1 MKETGGPTVQDHLKT
16 VDDMIELMDKYPEAV
31 KEVVAFYLD
40 KLLESLKTESV
51 PEDFKEYVRQQGVDN
66 KTIVKIVENS
76 PRMLFDVFDA
86 YELFVETMYMEH
98 AFHYTVS
105 NGTEIVTSNTKK
117 YNTRKE
123 CDGAAVED
131 AFKLLNDK
139 LCEQTQ

>member
-1 MKETGGPTVQDHLKT
+1 ML
-16 VDDMIELMDKYPEAV
+16 ELMEKYPEAA

-40 KLLESLKTESV
+40 KLLDSLKTESV

-66 KTIVKIVENS
+66 NTIAKIVENS
-76 PRMLFDVFDA
+76 PRMLFDVFDT
-86 YELFVETMYMEH
+86 YELFVETMYMEN

-105 NGTEIVTSNTKK
+105 NGTEIVTSNSKN

-123 CDGAAVED
+123 CDHAAVED

>member
-1 MKETGGPTVQDHLKT
+1 MMEL
-16 VDDMIELMDKYPEAV
+16 IEKYPEAA

-40 KLLESLKTESV
+40 KLLESLKTDSV
-51 PEDFKEYVRQQGVDN
+51 PEDFKDYVRQQGVDN
-66 KTIVKIVENS
+66 KTIIKIVENS
-76 PRMLFDVFDA
+76 PRMLFDVFDT

-105 NGTEIVTSNTKK
+105 NGTEIVSSNSKN

>member
-1 MKETGGPTVQDHLKT
+1 MKETGGLTVLNHLKT
-16 VDDMIELMDKYPEAV
+16 VDDMLELMEKYPEAA

-40 KLLESLKTESV
+40 KLLDSLKTESV

-66 KTIVKIVENS
+66 NTIVKIVENS
-76 PRMLFDVFDA
+76 PRMLFDVFDT
-86 YELFVETMYMEH
+86 YELFVETMYMEN
-98 AFHYTVS
+98 AFHYTIS
-105 NGTEIVTSNTKK
+105 NGTEIVTSNSKN

-123 CDGAAVED
+123 CDQAAVED

>member
-1 MKETGGPTVQDHLKT
+1 ML
-16 VDDMIELMDKYPEAV
+16 ELMEKYPEAA

-40 KLLESLKTESV
+40 KLLDSLKTESV
-51 PEDFKEYVRQQGVDN
+51 PEDFKQYVRQQGVDN
-66 KTIVKIVENS
+66 NTIAKIVENS

-86 YELFVETMYMEH
+86 YELFVETMYMEN

-105 NGTEIVTSNTKK
+105 NGTEIIASNSKN

-123 CDGAAVED
+123 CDHAAVED

>member
-1 MKETGGPTVQDHLKT
+1 ML
-16 VDDMIELMDKYPEAV
+16 ELMEKYPEAA

-40 KLLESLKTESV
+40 KLLDSLKTESV

-66 KTIVKIVENS
+66 NTIVKIVENS
-76 PRMLFDVFDA
+76 PRMLFDVFDT
-86 YELFVETMYMEH
+86 YELFVETMYMEN

-105 NGTEIVTSNTKK
+105 NGTEIVSSNSKN

-123 CDGAAVED
+123 CDQAAVED

>member
-1 MKETGGPTVQDHLKT
+1 MKETGGLTVLNHLKT
-16 VDDMIELMDKYPEAV
+16 VDDMLELMEKYPEAA

-40 KLLESLKTESV
+40 KLLDSLKTESV

-66 KTIVKIVENS
+66 NTIVKIVENS
-76 PRMLFDVFDA
+76 PRMLFDVFDT
-86 YELFVETMYMEH
+86 YELFVETMYMEN

-105 NGTEIVTSNTKK
+105 NGTEIVSSNSKN

-123 CDGAAVED
+123 CDQAAVED

>member
-1 MKETGGPTVQDHLKT
+1 MLD
-16 VDDMIELMDKYPEAV
+16 LMEKYPRAA
-31 KEVVAFYLD
+31 KEVVDFYLE

-86 YELFVETMYMEH
+86 YEIVVETMYMENT
-98 AFHYTVS
+98 FHYTIS
-105 NGTEIVTSNTKK
+105 DGTEIVTSNTKK

-123 CDGAAVED
+123 CDQAAVEE
-131 AFKLLNDK
+131 AFKLLDEN
-139 LCEQTQ
+139 LCE

>member
-1 MKETGGPTVQDHLKT
+1 ML
-16 VDDMIELMDKYPEAV
+16 ELMEKYPEAA
-31 KEVVAFYLD
+31 KEVVAYYLE
-40 KLLESLKTESV
+40 KLLDSLKTESV

-66 KTIVKIVENS
+66 NTIVKIVENS
-76 PRMLFDVFDA
+76 PRMLFDVFDT
-86 YELFVETMYMEH
+86 YELFVETMYMEN

-105 NGTEIVTSNTKK
+105 NGTEIVSSNSKN

-123 CDGAAVED
+123 CDQAAVED

>member
-1 MKETGGPTVQDHLKT
+1 ML
-16 VDDMIELMDKYPEAV
+16 ELMEKYPQAA

-40 KLLESLKTESV
+40 KLLDSLKTESV
-51 PEDFKEYVRQQGVDN
+51 PEDFKQYVRQQGVDN
-66 KTIVKIVENS
+66 NTIAKIVENS

-86 YELFVETMYMEH
+86 YELFVETMYMEN

-105 NGTEIVTSNTKK
+105 NGTEIVASNSKN

-123 CDGAAVED
+123 CDQAAVED